1 MMNRIDEI
9 LEKYFAG
16 SSSLTEEKELKTYF
30 TSQDVKPEH
39 EKYVH
44 IFRAYEKEKNATYP
58 QNATYTIK
66 RISFKRRFM
75 YTVSGIAA
83 ACLLVITVVRFQA
96 NTGDYMILKGK
107 RINDPE
113 KAREYANAKLEKS
126 LSVVQ
131 RSLDAYKDN
140 KQVAERLNEIENQL
154 K

>member
-1 MMNRIDEI
+1 MNRIDEI

-30 TSQDVKPEH
+30 ASQDVKPEH

-44 IFRAYEKEKNATYP
+44 IFRAYEKEKSVTYP
-58 QNATYTIK
+58 QNETYTIK
-66 RISFKRRFM
+66 RISFIRRVM

-83 ACLLVITVVRFQA
+83 ACLLVITIVRFQA
-96 NTGDYMILKGK
+96 NTDDYMVLNGK

-113 KAREYANAKLEKS
+113 KARKYANAKLEKS
-126 LSVVQ
+126 LSVVH

-140 KQVAERLNEIENQL
+140 KLVAERLSEIENQL